1 MSGIEENAE
10 GNAAQQHRATDRIKL
25 KPDTMYSGGNGPN
38 PFLGPPTAED
48 PCHNKDVIK
57 SNDWVAAQLSLSKQ
71 ALAVSTAVA
80 GNLSKIESLSSAN
93 VKNLVRELATLAQ
106 INDLEQLKIIHSFTF
121 SAKASLELDTYA
133 KLSPI
138 RGEFTIKVTPATELR
153 RASLSLDVKSLS
165 VPRLIDLLEQ
175 YILPQLTGKTA
186 EQTQLPMKQQ
196 AVAAAQTMAKQL
208 LDANLSNFST
218 VAGITDS
225 IVTLQ
230 SSFTSNRKLEDFVA
244 TNEGDL
250 VLGEETAK
258 AIKTLSNGNN
268 VNERIRTRYQ
278 WIVQRIPIIDKV
290 SGSNV
295 RISFKELI
303 ADLMQTFMELADAW
317 QEVKGFLSK
326 DQKDAIA
333 MPHDELRRRLQVR
346 DDVLAKKQTFLHAGT
361 KRSNEQSSSSS
372 SSSSTSSSY
381 ADKVKDG
388 KQDSSKED
396 SNEHGGKKKK
406 PKGDHSKNDASSSK
420 KAGES
425 DKSDPPPNCSGCG
438 NGHKYHDQPGFT
450 CPYLRSE
457 HPQANSGE
465 PTKSWA
471 ESKAGKAFK
480 IRSGLNRLQ
489 FGKAYASDDAT
500 EQTDFERMKNSAP
513 KKSKDFRGKP
523 LTDKSIRD
531 RNPFTLM
538 CTLNNDADDDYSTS
552 ARTTPFLTIPVVSL
566 SNDRKKVTR
575 ELHVKTG
582 LVDTGAVDSDYVSK
596 RLAERLVKDFG
607 VHVHPDATAVNTP
620 FDKLDSVTCL
630 GRVEFNIKIFNEIT
644 RQNEFIILDARI
656 IESPLDIIIG
666 RPSIK
671 KNGLLRKCHDQI
683 LMDTRVTNIE
693 EHNVSLATYF
703 NNDLWL
709 QLNMV
714 YNADVKND
722 DDDNNKMEVDD
733 SDDESST
740 RDEKIET
747 LSSTQTLP
755 PRCTLGD
762 GRTCQCW
769 SQTDEEQTF
778 CSVIQSKVENN
789 DDNSDSVEIDKDDL
803 AILAEQIEELCP
815 AENINARAILGSL
828 AVGSMSTS
836 KNKRANN
843 PDIKPLEGVKTGDI
857 IGKDRLLTHS
867 DDGFNPLDMINHS
880 EDDPQY
886 ATKTDHLRDEYKE
899 VELHGSENFKKRIL
913 QVLAD
918 HKEVFSSTLPA
929 QPARVEPLQF
939 DIDLIQWKQP
949 ANQTP
954 HRRQSINKDA
964 EIQRQVI
971 DMMKTNVL
979 SQSDAAAWSQVL
991 LTLKPNGKWRFCIDF
1006 RQLNKLMDDRG
1017 WPLPR
1022 IDELLERVGRQ
1033 KPTVFGKMD
1042 LTNGYHQMP
1051 LAKASRAFTAFKTSM
1066 GLYEW
1071 KRVPMGLRNAA
1082 AYFQQC
1088 MATEVLTGL
1097 VHAELELYIDDIL
1110 LHAQTEDEFIERLK
1124 RVLTRLKQKGIV
1136 LSPNK
1141 CSFGMKEVE
1150 ILGHTVNAEGSHF
1163 SKEKLQGVLEFPL
1176 PATGTQ
1182 MQSFL
1187 GLCNYFRR
1195 HVKEIADTEKPLRIL
1210 STKFPGSRK
1219 IPWENH
1225 PEEAKVFQKLKNAV
1239 WDCPKLF
1246 FYDPHLPVHLHT
1258 DACNTGIGAY
1268 LFQKDAE
1275 GNELPVAFMSRN
1287 LRGAELNWST
1297 FEQECFAIHQALK
1310 KFEYLLRDVKFT
1322 IRTDHRNL
1330 LFLNNDASSKVLH
1343 WKWDIQQY
1351 NFDVEH
1357 IPGRDN
1363 IVADLYSRL
1372 CSIQSDQTT
1381 QEQRIEVL
1389 ASIDTSVNTSRGVAH
1404 ILAANASRRLDT
1416 PRAWMKNNRPNDE
1429 EIHKEISK
1437 VHGWGTRSENGE
1449 VTMAHH
1455 GHGGVDRTLR
1465 LLRDSLP
1472 PSKWW
1477 TNMRDDVR
1485 KFIKNCPQCQF
1496 MQPARLQIHAQVEP
1510 FNMSVHGPMDRWNI
1524 DTIGPLPKDEDGN
1537 QYIIVLVDAF
1547 SRFVEMY
1554 AAKDVSALS
1563 AMKAIL
1569 QAIGRYGTPSEILT
1583 DNGSQ
1588 YIAELNKQ
1596 LYDHMITQHVTIMP
1610 YSHQENSIVERQNK
1624 EVMRHL
1630 RAIVFDR
1637 KIKTEWSFCLPLIQR
1652 VMNASKNSTTGV
1664 TPAQL
1669 IFGNNIDLDRNILFD
1684 SRLRDPNEPLSE
1696 YMIKLMDK
1704 QAEIVAKA
1712 QATQAIVNQQH
1723 INSKLKS
1730 PRNTVDFAPNQY
1742 VLWEYPDNGML
1753 QRDSRP
1759 DKISSH
1765 YRGPYRVIKSTG
1777 SRIEIQ
1783 NLITMETK
1791 TVLSP
1796 QLIIFNYDPN
1806 VVDPKVVARH
1816 ANQEFV
1822 PDSILA
1828 IDGKKGKN
1836 GRFLRTD
1843 LVVKVH
1849 WSGYAD
1855 SHDTWE
1861 PYTNLKFNNKFH
1873 NFCNKNNYKYLIP
1886 KMEEEDIV

>member
-1 MSGIEENAE
+1 
-10 GNAAQQHRATDRIKL
+10 
-25 KPDTMYSGGNGPN
+25 
-38 PFLGPPTAED
+38 
-48 PCHNKDVIK
+48 
-57 SNDWVAAQLSLSKQ
+57 
-71 ALAVSTAVA
+71 
-80 GNLSKIESLSSAN
+80 
-93 VKNLVRELATLAQ
+93 
-106 INDLEQLKIIHSFTF
+106 
-121 SAKASLELDTYA
+121 
-133 KLSPI
+133 
-138 RGEFTIKVTPATELR
+138 
-153 RASLSLDVKSLS
+153 
-165 VPRLIDLLEQ
+165 
-175 YILPQLTGKTA
+175 
-186 EQTQLPMKQQ
+186 
-196 AVAAAQTMAKQL
+196 
-208 LDANLSNFST
+208 
-218 VAGITDS
+218 
-225 IVTLQ
+225 
-230 SSFTSNRKLEDFVA
+230 
-244 TNEGDL
+244 
-250 VLGEETAK
+250 
-258 AIKTLSNGNN
+258 
-268 VNERIRTRYQ
+268 
-278 WIVQRIPIIDKV
+278 
-290 SGSNV
+290 
-295 RISFKELI
+295 
-303 ADLMQTFMELADAW
+303 
-317 QEVKGFLSK
+317 
-326 DQKDAIA
+326 
-333 MPHDELRRRLQVR
+333 
-346 DDVLAKKQTFLHAGT
+346 
-361 KRSNEQSSSSS
+361 
-372 SSSSTSSSY
+372 
-381 ADKVKDG
+381 
-388 KQDSSKED
+388 
-396 SNEHGGKKKK
+396 
-406 PKGDHSKNDASSSK
+406 
-420 KAGES
+420 
-425 DKSDPPPNCSGCG
+425 
-438 NGHKYHDQPGFT
+438 
-450 CPYLRSE
+450 
-457 HPQANSGE
+457 
-465 PTKSWA
+465 
-471 ESKAGKAFK
+471 
-480 IRSGLNRLQ
+480 
-489 FGKAYASDDAT
+489 
-500 EQTDFERMKNSAP
+500 
-513 KKSKDFRGKP
+513 
-523 LTDKSIRD
+523 
-531 RNPFTLM
+531 M
-538 CTLNNDADDDYSTS
+538 CALNNDIDDDFSTS

-575 ELHVKTG
+575 ELLVKTG

-596 RLAERLVKDFG
+596 RLAERLVNDFG
-607 VHVHPDATAVNTP
+607 AVIHPDMTAVNTP

-630 GRVEFNIKIFNEIT
+630 GRVMFNIKILNEIT
-644 RQNEFIILDARI
+644 RKNEFIILDARI

-671 KNGLLRKCHDQI
+671 KNDLLRKCHDQI
-683 LMDTRVTNIE
+683 LMDTRVTSIQE
-693 EHNVSLATYF
+693 SNVSLATYF

-709 QLNMV
+709 QLNMIHN
-714 YNADVKND
+714 NAEASDHD
-722 DDDNNKMEVDD
+722 CDDDNSDEKMEVVH
-733 SDDESST
+733 E
-740 RDEKIET
+740 EEIAT
-747 LSSTQTLP
+747 LGSIQPLS
-755 PRCTLGD
+755 PRCTLANGL
-762 GRTCQCW
+762 TCQCW
-769 SQTDEEQTF
+769 PQTF
-778 CSVIQSKVENN
+778 EKHTLCSAIQQRNVESN
-789 DDNSDSVEIDKDDL
+789 DINSDSVEIDKDDL
-803 AILAEQIEELCP
+803 ANIAGQIEELCP
-815 AENINARAILGSL
+815 IENVHARTLLGSL
-828 AVGSMSTS
+828 ALGSMSTG

-843 PDIKPLEGVKTGDI
+843 PDIRPLDGVETGDI
-857 IGKDRLLTHS
+857 ISKDRLLTHS
-867 DDGFNPLDMINHS
+867 DDGFNPLDLINHS

-886 ATKTDHLRDEYKE
+886 AVKPDQLYDEYKK
-899 VELHGSENFKKRIL
+899 VELHGSESLKKRIL
-913 QVLAD
+913 HVLAEN
-918 HKEVFSSTLPA
+918 KEVFSSTLPA

-939 DIDLIQWKQP
+939 DIDPSKWKQP

-971 DMMKTNVL
+971 DMLKTNVL

-1006 RQLNKLMDDRG
+1006 RQLNKLMDDKG

-1051 LAKASRAFTAFKTSM
+1051 LAQASRAYTAFKTSM

-1082 AYFQQC
+1082 AYFQQR

-1097 VHAELELYIDDIL
+1097 VHSELELYLDDIL
-1110 LHAQTEDEFIERLK
+1110 LYAQTEDEFIERLK

-1136 LSPNK
+1136 LSPNR
-1141 CSFGMKEVE
+1141 CSFGMSEVE

-1163 SKEKLQGVLEFPL
+1163 SKEKLNGVLEFPL

-1195 HVKEIADTEKPLRIL
+1195 HVRNIADEEKTLRIL
-1210 STKFPGSRK
+1210 STQYPGSRK
-1219 IPWENH
+1219 IPWEKH
-1225 PEEAKVFQKLKNAV
+1225 PEEQTAFKKLKNAV

-1268 LFQKDAE
+1268 LFQKDAD
-1275 GNELPVAFMSRN
+1275 GNELPIAFMSRN

-1343 WKWDIQQY
+1343 WKWDIQQF
-1351 NFDVEH
+1351 NFDVQH

-1372 CSIQSDQTT
+1372 CTIQSDRTT
-1381 QEQRIEVL
+1381 QEQQTEVL
-1389 ASIDTSVNTSRGVAH
+1389 ASIETSINTSRGVAH
-1404 ILAANASRRLDT
+1404 ILAANASKRLDT
-1416 PRAWMKNNRPNDE
+1416 PRAWMKNNRPTDD

-1437 VHGWGTRSENGE
+1437 VHGWGTRSENGVE
-1449 VTMAHH
+1449 TIAHH

-1485 KFIKNCPQCQF
+1485 TFIKNCPQCQF

-1510 FNMSVHGPMDRWNI
+1510 FNMSVHKPMDRWNI
-1524 DTIGPLPKDEDGN
+1524 DTIGPLPKDESGN
-1537 QYIIVLVDAF
+1537 QYIIVVVDAF
-1547 SRFVEMY
+1547 SRFVELY

-1569 QAIGRYGTPSEILT
+1569 QAVGRYGTPSEILT
-1583 DNGSQ
+1583 DNNGSQ

-1610 YSHQENSIVERQNK
+1610 YSHEENSIVERQNK

-1637 KIKTEWSFCLPLIQR
+1637 KIKTDWSFCLPLIQR
-1652 VMNASKNSTTGV
+1652 VMNASKNSTTGM

-1684 SRLRDPNEPLSE
+1684 SRQRDPKQPLSE
-1696 YMIKLMDK
+1696 YMIKLMDR

-1723 INSKLKS
+1723 INSKLKTA
-1730 PRNTVDFAPNQY
+1730 RNVIDFAPNQY
-1742 VLWEYPDNGML
+1742 VLWEHPESGML
-1753 QRDSRP
+1753 QGDSRP

-1765 YRGPYRVIKSTG
+1765 YRGPYRVIKTTG
-1777 SRIEIQ
+1777 SRVEIQ
-1783 NLITMETK
+1783 NLISMETK

-1816 ANQEFV
+1816 ANQEFLV
-1822 PDSILA
+1822 ESVLA
-1828 IDGKKGKN
+1828 IDGIKGKN
-1836 GRFLRTD
+1836 SRFLRTN

-1861 PYTNLKFNNKFH
+1861 PYNNLKFNIKFH
-1873 NFCNKNNYKYLIP
+1873 DFCNKNNLKYLIP
-1886 KMEEEDIV
+1886 KMDEEEVC

>member
-1 MSGIEENAE
+1 M
-10 GNAAQQHRATDRIKL
+10 
-25 KPDTMYSGGNGPN
+25 
-38 PFLGPPTAED
+38 
-48 PCHNKDVIK
+48 
-57 SNDWVAAQLSLSKQ
+57 
-71 ALAVSTAVA
+71 
-80 GNLSKIESLSSAN
+80 
-93 VKNLVRELATLAQ
+93 
-106 INDLEQLKIIHSFTF
+106 
-121 SAKASLELDTYA
+121 
-133 KLSPI
+133 
-138 RGEFTIKVTPATELR
+138 
-153 RASLSLDVKSLS
+153 
-165 VPRLIDLLEQ
+165 
-175 YILPQLTGKTA
+175 
-186 EQTQLPMKQQ
+186 
-196 AVAAAQTMAKQL
+196 
-208 LDANLSNFST
+208 
-218 VAGITDS
+218 
-225 IVTLQ
+225 
-230 SSFTSNRKLEDFVA
+230 
-244 TNEGDL
+244 
-250 VLGEETAK
+250 
-258 AIKTLSNGNN
+258 
-268 VNERIRTRYQ
+268 
-278 WIVQRIPIIDKV
+278 
-290 SGSNV
+290 
-295 RISFKELI
+295 
-303 ADLMQTFMELADAW
+303 
-317 QEVKGFLSK
+317 
-326 DQKDAIA
+326 
-333 MPHDELRRRLQVR
+333 
-346 DDVLAKKQTFLHAGT
+346 KKQKT
-361 KRSNEQSSSSS
+361 
-372 SSSSTSSSY
+372 
-381 ADKVKDG
+381 DKD
-388 KQDSSKED
+388 
-396 SNEHGGKKKK
+396 
-406 PKGDHSKNDASSSK
+406 PK
-420 KAGES
+420 
-425 DKSDPPPNCSGCG
+425 
-438 NGHKYHDQPGFT
+438 
-450 CPYLRSE
+450 
-457 HPQANSGE
+457 
-465 PTKSWA
+465 
-471 ESKAGKAFK
+471 GKAF
-480 IRSGLNRLQ
+480 
-489 FGKAYASDDAT
+489 
-500 EQTDFERMKNSAP
+500 TDE
-513 KKSKDFRGKP
+513 
-523 LTDKSIRD
+523 TIRD
-531 RNPFTLM
+531 RNPYTLM
-538 CTLNNDADDDYSTS
+538 CALNNDVDDDFS
-552 ARTTPFLTIPVVSL
+552 ASSRTTPFLTILVVSL

-575 ELHVKTG
+575 ELQVKTG

-607 VHVHPDATAVNTP
+607 VQVHPDATAVNTP

-630 GRVEFNIKIFNEIT
+630 GRVEFNIKIFNEMT
-644 RQNEFIILDARI
+644 RQNEFMVLDARI

-666 RPSIK
+666 RPSIR

-683 LMDTRVTNIE
+683 LMDTRITNIE

-714 YNADVKND
+714 YNADAENHD
-722 DDDNNKMEVDD
+722 DEDDEENKMEVDD
-733 SDDESST
+733 NDDNSST
-740 RDEKIET
+740 RSEEGGIET
-747 LSSTQTLP
+747 LRSTQSFSLP
-755 PRCTLGD
+755 QCTLAD

-769 SQTDEEQTF
+769 SQTIEEHIF
-778 CSVIQSKVENN
+778 CSAIIQKNVESN

-803 AILAEQIEELCP
+803 ATLAEQIEELCP
-815 AENINARAILGSL
+815 IENVDARTTLGSL
-828 AVGSMSTS
+828 AIGSMSTS

-843 PDIKPLEGVKTGDI
+843 PDILPLDGVKTGDI
-857 IGKDRLLTHS
+857 IDKDRLLTHS

-886 ATKTDHLRDEYKE
+886 ATKTDHLRDEYKK
-899 VELHGSENFKKRIL
+899 VEIHGSESFKKRIL

-918 HKEVFSSTLPA
+918 HKEVFSSTLTA

-939 DIDLIQWKQP
+939 DIDSAKWKQP

-954 HRRQSINKDA
+954 HRRQSINKDV

-971 DMMKTNVL
+971 DMLKTNVL

-1006 RQLNKLMDDRG
+1006 RQLNKLMDDKG

-1051 LAKASRAFTAFKTSM
+1051 LAQASRAYTAFKTSM

-1082 AYFQQC
+1082 AYFQQR

-1097 VHAELELYIDDIL
+1097 VHAELELYLDDIL
-1110 LHAQTEDEFIERLK
+1110 LYAQTEDEFIERLK

-1150 ILGHTVNAEGSHF
+1150 ILGHTVNTEGCHF

-1195 HVKEIADTEKPLRIL
+1195 HVKNIADEEKNLRML
-1210 STKFPGSRK
+1210 STQFPGSRK
-1219 IPWENH
+1219 IPWDKH
-1225 PEEAKVFQKLKNAV
+1225 PEEKTAFQKLKNAV

-1268 LFQKDAE
+1268 LFQIDAE
-1275 GNELPVAFMSRN
+1275 GNELPIAFMSRN

-1351 NFDVEH
+1351 NFDVQH

-1372 CSIQSDQTT
+1372 CTIQSDLAT
-1381 QEQRIEVL
+1381 QDNTEVL
-1389 ASIDTSVNTSRGVAH
+1389 ASIETSINTSRGVAH
-1404 ILAANASRRLDT
+1404 ILAANASKRLDT
-1416 PRAWMKNNRPNDE
+1416 PRAWMKNNRPTDE
-1429 EIHKEISK
+1429 GIHKEISK

-1485 KFIKNCPQCQF
+1485 TFIKNCPQCQF

-1510 FNMSVHGPMDRWNI
+1510 FNMSVHKPMDRWNI

-1569 QAIGRYGTPSEILT
+1569 QAVGRYGTPSEILT

-1684 SRLRDPNEPLSE
+1684 SRLRDPNQPLSE

-1723 INSKLKS
+1723 INSKLKTH
-1730 PRNTVDFAPNQY
+1730 RNIIDFAPNQY
-1742 VLWEYPDNGML
+1742 VLWEYPENGML

-1822 PDSILA
+1822 PESILA

-1836 GRFLRTD
+1836 SRFLRTD

-1861 PYTNLKFNNKFH
+1861 PYANLKFTDKFH
-1873 NFCNKNNYKYLIP
+1873 DFCNKYNYKYLIP
-1886 KMEEEDIV
+1886 KMDEEEV